1 MKNNNMSRKLRD
13 SVKKIIAHKQKYNCA
28 MCFELLPPSFQV
40 DHIIPHSISN
50 DDSEENL
57 QALCPNCH
65 SLKTQRENLRIYQYK
80 KLREE
85 CPEDYVLC
93 WFCIETYQNTQEKE
107 HKSVCSRQVKNIEQ
121 SLKKQKEIISSC
133 EEVLNKYKYVS
144 RSKIEDLSG
153 KIETMN
159 MNINDN
165 DNDNDNDNENKENKN
180 NSNDEILKI
189 KIILS
194 DDSSYVYV
202 KENFVCKI
210 KSTDIFPD
218 DIAECVFIA
227 TRTKKDSN
235 KYSCVDISV
244 ETNINENERIER
256 SEEVCREDCIDFLID
271 SLQDLLPERIFKK
284 GADITWMS
292 FL

>member
-28 MCFELLPPSFQV
+28 MCLELLPPSFQV

-153 KIETMN
+153 KIETI
-159 MNINDN
+159 NINVNDKKDN
-165 DNDNDNDNENKENKN
+165 
-180 NSNDEILKI
+180 SRDETTLKI

-210 KSTDIFPD
+210 KSNDIYPA

-244 ETNINENERIER
+244 ETNINENERVER
-256 SEEVCREDCIDFLID
+256 SEEVCREDCVDFLID

>member
-1 MKNNNMSRKLRD
+1 MSRKLRD
-13 SVKKIIAHKQKYNCA
+13 SVKKIIAHKQKYTCA

-85 CPEDYVLC
+85 CPTDYVLC
-93 WFCIETYQNTQEKE
+93 WFCIETYQNINEQE
-107 HKSVCSRQVKNIEQ
+107 HKSICSRQLKNIEQ

-144 RSKIEDLSG
+144 RDKIEDLSG
-153 KIETMN
+153 KIE
-159 MNINDN
+159 NINI
-165 DNDNDNDNENKENKN
+165 NEKKVDED
-180 NSNDEILKI
+180 SNDETLKI

-235 KYSCVDISV
+235 KYSSVDISI
-244 ETNINENERIER
+244 ETSINECERVEK
-256 SEEVCREDCIDFLID
+256 SEEVCREDCVDFLID

-284 GADITWMS
+284 GVDITWIS
-292 FL
+292 F

>member
-1 MKNNNMSRKLRD
+1 MSRKLRD

-28 MCFELLPPSFQV
+28 MCLELLPPSFQT

-85 CPEDYVLC
+85 CPPDYVLC
-93 WFCIETYQNTQEKE
+93 WFCIETYQNINEQE
-107 HKSVCSRQVKNIEQ
+107 HKSICSRQLKNIEQ

-144 RSKIEDLSG
+144 RDKIENLSG
-153 KIETMN
+153 KIEN
-159 MNINDN
+159 MNINEKKVVED
-165 DNDNDNDNENKENKN
+165 
-180 NSNDEILKI
+180 SNDETLKI

-202 KENFVCKI
+202 KDNFVCKI

-235 KYSCVDISV
+235 KYSSVDISV
-244 ETNINENERIER
+244 ETNINEHERIER
-256 SEEVCREDCIDFLID
+256 SEEVCREDCVDFLID

>member
-1 MKNNNMSRKLRD
+1 MSRKLRD
-13 SVKKIIAHKQKYNCA
+13 SIKKIIAHKQKYTCA
-28 MCFELLPPSFQV
+28 ICLELLPPSFQV

-85 CPEDYVLC
+85 CPTDYILC
-93 WFCIETYQNTQEKE
+93 WFCIETYQNTKEQE
-107 HKSVCSRQVKNIEQ
+107 HKMICSRQLKNIEQ
-121 SLKKQKEIISSC
+121 SLKKQKEIISSF

-144 RSKIEDLSG
+144 CNKIKDLSC
-153 KIETMN
+153 KIETIDIN
-159 MNINDN
+159 KINNVNINEKKVIEN
-165 DNDNDNDNENKENKN
+165 DG
-180 NSNDEILKI
+180 SDETLKI
-189 KIILS
+189 KVVFNN
-194 DDSSYVYV
+194 DSSYVYV
-202 KENFVCKI
+202 KDNFVCKI
-210 KSTDIFPD
+210 KSNDIFPD
-218 DIAECVFIA
+218 DIAECVFMA

-244 ETNINENERIER
+244 ETNINENERVER
-256 SEEVCREDCIDFLID
+256 SEEVCREDCVDFLID

-284 GADITWMS
+284 GEDIKWMS